1 MKISINP
8 EVRTLGTMS
17 YLKNVSG
24 LNYSTI
30 MKLCKGTFAP
40 QTFSMLAKYL
50 TALGYT
56 AADIADMK
64 VKDLFD
70 ISD

>member
-1 MKISINP
+1 MKISIKP
-8 EVRTLGTMS
+8 ESHRLLTMS

-40 QTFSMLAKYL
+40 QTFEVLAKYL

-64 VKDLFD
+64 VNELFD

>member
-1 MKISINP
+1 
-8 EVRTLGTMS
+8 
-17 YLKNVSG
+17 
-24 LNYSTI
+24 

-40 QTFSMLAKYL
+40 QTFEVLAKYL

-64 VKDLFD
+64 VNELFD